1 MKDANREKAEQLSD
15 DILGELNVR
24 HQTLIYTIPDIVYF
38 KDIQGRNLVVN
49 KAFEELV
56 GLKAAEIIGKKD
68 NQILPHDLAA
78 NCLLSDQEVMKSCKS
93 LRFEEEIISEDGKRT
108 YFETTKSPL
117 FDASGNVAGVIGVRR
132 DVTVRRY
139 HEEQLNLFSSLLNQ
153 SSDAIFITDPK
164 TGRFL
169 NVNNKACSSL
179 GYSRDE
185 LTKMGVLD
193 IEAVIPDHF
202 SWDAHIKEVIEKG
215 ALVLE
220 GRHKKKDGTTIPVE
234 VNVKYVTQGKDAYMV
249 AMVRDM
255 SEGMEHRERYTA
267 IIRSAMDAFWMI
279 NHDGSF
285 LDVNDAACALL
296 GYSREELLSMK
307 VSDVEAM
314 ESPEDVAHHIRRVI
328 ESGHDRF
335 ETRHMRKDGSII
347 DTEVSVKF
355 IDIKGG
361 QLYAFI
367 RNITESKKAEERKIA
382 RLIEEERVKTQR
394 LESLGV
400 MAGGIAHDFNNIL
413 TVIMGNVSIALQ
425 FLNPT
430 DKLYKNLTEAE
441 KAVLLAQDLT
451 MQLLTFSRGGA
462 PVKTIL
468 PIAAVV
474 RESVE
479 FALRGSNVRCNF
491 VIPEGLKAVEADEGQ
506 IRQVIH
512 NLVINSLQA
521 MPQGGIISIRCENT
535 AIGQEGYLSLKEGE
549 YVRVSV
555 EDRGIGI
562 PEEHISRIFD
572 PFFTTKQKGSGLGL
586 ATSYSIINKHDG
598 LITVSS
604 TPGFGTNF
612 DIYLPASDKKVT
624 SEAVYNNIPV
634 SGKGKILVMDDEEI
648 IRRLAGDILNYLG
661 YQPDV
666 AANGEEAIGMFQ
678 EARDSGEP
686 YDLIIMDL
694 TIPGAMG
701 GKEAIERLLR
711 IDPGVKAIVSSGYSN
726 DPILADSRKHG
737 FSGVVKKPHRV
748 AELSQIVSDV
758 IATSKFRGHRT

>member
-1 MKDANREKAEQLSD
+1 MKDVDRVKAEQLSD

-56 GLKAAEIIGKKD
+56 GLKAAEIIGKRD
-68 NQILPHDLAA
+68 DQIFPHDLAA
-78 NCLLSDQEVMKSCKS
+78 QCLLSDQEVMKSCKS
-93 LRFEEEIISEDGKRT
+93 LRFEEEIISKDGERT

-117 FDASGNVAGVIGVRR
+117 FDASGNVAGVVGVSR

-139 HEEQLNLFSSLLNQ
+139 HEEQSNLFSSLLNQ

-169 NVNNKACSSL
+169 NVNDKACSSL

-185 LTKMGVLD
+185 LTQMGVLD
-193 IEAVIPDHF
+193 IEAVIPDNF
-202 SWDAHIKEVIEKG
+202 SWDAHVKEVREKG
-215 ALVLE
+215 SLVME
-220 GRHKKKDGTTIPVE
+220 GRHKRKDDTTIPVE
-234 VNVKYVTQGKDAYMV
+234 VNVKYVAQGKDAYMV
-249 AMVRDM
+249 AMIRDM
-255 SEGMEHRERYTA
+255 TERMEHRERYTA

-279 NHDGSF
+279 DHDGCL

-296 GYSREELLSMK
+296 GYSREELLRMK
-307 VSDVEAM
+307 ISDVEAM
-314 ESPEDVAHHIRRVI
+314 ESPEDVADHMRRVI
-328 ESGHDRF
+328 ETGYDRF
-335 ETRHMRKDGSII
+335 ETWHRRKDGSII

-361 QLYAFI
+361 QFYAFI
-367 RNITESKKAEERKIA
+367 RDITERKRAEERKIA

-413 TVIMGNVSIALQ
+413 TVIMGNVSVALQ
-425 FLNPT
+425 FLNPS

-479 FALRGSNVRCNF
+479 FALRGSNVRCDF
-491 VIPEGLKAVEADEGQ
+491 VIPGGLKSVEADEGQ

-535 AIGQEGYLSLKEGE
+535 AIGQEGYLTLKEGE

-562 PEEHISRIFD
+562 PEEHLSRIFD

-612 DIYLPASDKKVT
+612 DIYLPASDKEVT
-624 SEAVYNNIPV
+624 YEASDNNIPV
-634 SGKGKILVMDDEEI
+634 FGNGKILVMDDEEI
-648 IRRLAGDILNYLG
+648 IRRLAGDMLNYLG
-661 YQPDV
+661 YQSEI
-666 AANGEEAIGMFQ
+666 AANGEEAIGKFQ
-678 EARDSGEP
+678 EARNSGEP

-726 DPILADSRKHG
+726 DPILANYRKYG
-737 FSGVVKKPHRV
+737 FSGVVKKPYRI
-748 AELSQIVSDV
+748 AELSQIVYEV
-758 IATSKFRGHRT
+758 ITTSSTVTFS

>member
-117 FDASGNVAGVIGVRR
+117 FDASGNVAGVVGVSR

-139 HEEQLNLFSSLLNQ
+139 HEEQSNLFSSLLNQ
-153 SSDAIFITDPK
+153 SSYAIFITDPK

-169 NVNNKACSSL
+169 NVNDKACSSL

-215 ALVLE
+215 ALVME
-220 GRHKKKDGTTIPVE
+220 GRHKRKNGTTIPVE

-279 NHDGSF
+279 DHDGSF

-361 QLYAFI
+361 QFYAFI
-367 RNITESKKAEERKIA
+367 RDITERKRAEERKIA

-400 MAGGIAHDFNNIL
+400 LAGGIAHDFNNIL
-413 TVIMGNVSIALQ
+413 TVIMGNISFAIQ
-425 FLNPT
+425 FLNPS
-430 DKLYKNLTEAE
+430 DKLYKNLSEAE
-441 KAVLLAQDLT
+441 KAIVLAQDLT
-451 MQLLTFSRGGA
+451 MQLLTFSKGGT

-479 FALRGSNVRCNF
+479 FALRGSNVMCNF

-521 MPQGGIISIRCENT
+521 MPEGGIISLQCKNVF
-535 AIGQEGYLSLKEGE
+535 IGQDDLIALKEGE
-549 YVRVSV
+549 YVKISL

-562 PEEHISRIFD
+562 PEDHITRIFD

-586 ATSYSIINKHDG
+586 ATSYSIIKKHDG

-604 TPGFGTNF
+604 KLGAGTIF
-612 DIYLPASDKKVT
+612 SVYLPASDKEVAYA
-624 SEAVYNNIPV
+624 SREMNVPV
-634 SGKGKILVMDDEEI
+634 SGTGKILVMDDEEI
-648 IRRLAGDILNYLG
+648 IRRLAGDILGYLG
-661 YQPDV
+661 YKV
-666 AANGEEAIGMFQ
+666 ELAATGEEAIGKFQ
-678 EARDSGEP
+678 NARDSGEP
-686 YDLIIMDL
+686 FDLLIMDL

-701 GKEAIERLLR
+701 GKEAIELLLR
-711 IDPGVKAIVSSGYSN
+711 IDPRVKAIVSSGYSN
-726 DPILADSRKHG
+726 DPILADYRKHG
-737 FSGVVKKPHRV
+737 FSGVVTKPYRV
-748 AELSQIVSDV
+748 AEFSQIVHEV
-758 IATSKFRGHRT
+758 IKKD